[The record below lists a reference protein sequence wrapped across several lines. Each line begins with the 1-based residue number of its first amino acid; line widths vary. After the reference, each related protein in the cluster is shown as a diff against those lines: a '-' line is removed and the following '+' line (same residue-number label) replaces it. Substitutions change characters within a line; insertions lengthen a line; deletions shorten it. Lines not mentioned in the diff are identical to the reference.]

1 MGLGS
6 AGGHP
11 SPNLCTGWGELVHSR
26 AGRFRWPGSEQD
38 GHHPRHVD
46 GDPPVLI
53 SGCETCPGVLP
64 PDRSVGRAMLFRL
77 RRPHPP
83 RPFRRHVADR
93 EILRLALPA
102 LGALV
107 AEPLFLLADAAIVG
121 HLGTPQLAGLGI
133 AATILG
139 TLVNI
144 SVFLAYGTTAAV
156 ARMLGAGDLGGA
168 MRQGVDG
175 CWLALLVGAG
185 TLVVGWPAAPWLVS
199 LFGPSGDVAAYA
211 EIYLRISLL
220 GIPAMLLV
228 LAGTGVLRGL
238 QDTRT
243 PLLVA
248 VAGAVGNVVL
258 NLALVYGL
266 GLGIAGSALGTVI
279 AQAMMA
285 LAFARVVVLGARRH
299 QAALRPDWPGV
310 RRSFGAGMPLVVRTV
325 AMRVAL
331 VVATAVA
338 ATLGTAELA
347 AYQVAFTTWT
357 LLALV
362 LDAVAIAAQALVG
375 RALGADDVDGA
386 RSVTRRMVWWGVL
399 AGVGLAVL
407 VAATAPLYARLFTS
421 DPEVRMLLIAA
432 LVVVALMQPAAG
444 WVFVLDGVLI
454 GAGDGRYLA
463 LASVI
468 SVAVF
473 LPAAYAVTVVDLSEL
488 AGQVALWAA
497 IGVWIL
503 ARLATL
509 TYRER
514 SGAWLVTGA
523 IR

>member
-1 MGLGS
+1 ML
-6 AGGHP
+6 
-11 SPNLCTGWGELVHSR
+11 
-26 AGRFRWPGSEQD
+26 
-38 GHHPRHVD
+38 PR
-46 GDPPVLI
+46 
-53 SGCETCPGVLP
+53 
-64 PDRSVGRAMLFRL
+64 
-77 RRPHPP
+77 PP
-83 RPFRRHVADR
+83 RPPRAALIRRHPADH

-156 ARMLGAGDLGGA
+156 ARMLGAGDLCGA
-168 MRQGVDG
+168 MRQGIDG
-175 CWLALLVGAG
+175 CWLALLVGSA
-185 TLVVGWPAAPWLVS
+185 TLIVGWPTSPWLVS
-199 LFGPSGDVAAYA
+199 LFGPSADVAAHA
-211 EIYLRISLL
+211 ETYLRISLL

-228 LAGTGVLRGL
+228 LAATGVLRGL

-243 PLLVA
+243 PLVVA
-248 VAGAVGNVVL
+248 VAGAVGNVIL
-258 NLALVYGL
+258 NLLLVYGL

-279 AQAMMA
+279 AQSAMA
-285 LAFARVVVLGARRH
+285 VAFARVVVLGARRH
-299 QAALRPDWPGV
+299 RAALRPDWPGV
-310 RRSFGAGMPLVVRTV
+310 RRSFSAGMPLVVRTV
-325 AMRVAL
+325 AMRIAL

-338 ATLGTAELA
+338 AALGTAELA

-375 RALGADDVDGA
+375 RALGAAAVDEA
-386 RSVTRRMVWWGVL
+386 RSITRRMVWWGVV
-399 AGVGLAVL
+399 AGAGLAVL
-407 VAATAPLYARLFTS
+407 VAAAAPLYARVFTT
-421 DPEVRMLLIAA
+421 DPEVRRLLIAA
-432 LVVVALMQPAAG
+432 LLVVAFMQPVAG

-468 SVAVF
+468 SVAIF

-488 AGQVALWAA
+488 AGQLALWAS
-497 IGVWIL
+497 IGVWML

-509 TYRER
+509 AVRVR
-514 SGAWLVTGA
+514 SRAWLVTGA